1 MRFICRR
8 ALIRLSRDPIQGI
21 KPFTDLLNMVSA
33 DAEKAD
39 SEVALRVA
47 NTGSSSE
54 EESTDQYRTEKERIA
69 LCRTI
74 IEEVKKNHVNG

>member
-1 MRFICRR
+1 M
-8 ALIRLSRDPIQGI
+8 IRLSRDPIQGI
-21 KPFTDLLNMVSA
+21 KPFTDLLSMVSA

-47 NTGSSSE
+47 NTRSSSE
-54 EESTDQYRTEKERIA
+54 EEGTGQFRTEEERIA